1 MADDIMKPTW
11 HANGRWRRDGLTIVN
26 VPGQTATFFILPN
39 DELQAIIDRSPTSGR
54 PIISLWQAR
63 AIADATYP
71 LRQHA

>member
-1 MADDIMKPTW
+1 MKPTW
-11 HANGRWRRDGLTIVN
+11 HANGRWRRDGLTIVD
-26 VPGQTATFFILPN
+26 VPGVSLAQYFILPN

>member
-1 MADDIMKPTW
+1 MMTPTW

-26 VPGQTATFFILPN
+26 VPGHPAMFYILPN
-39 DELQAIIDRSPTSGR
+39 NEDQQIIAESPTTGR

-71 LRQHA
+71 LRQRA

>member
-1 MADDIMKPTW
+1 MKPTW

-26 VPGQTATFFILPN
+26 VPASASATFFILPN